1 MEEIL
6 RMEHIT
12 KKFGEF
18 YANKDI
24 NLSVLKG
31 EVHTLLGENGAGKST
46 LMNILFGLYQPT
58 AGQLYLHGKPVHI
71 FYRPR
76 ETSLSA
82 MLKGNPYFMIHPY
95 TTKEELSSL
104 IDQIRG

>member
-58 AGQLYLHGKPVHI
+58 AGQIYLHGKPVHI
-71 FYRPR
+71 DSPA
-76 ETSLSA
+76 TA
-82 MLKGNPYFMIHPY
+82 VK
-95 TTKEELSSL
+95 SSYY
-104 IDQIRG
+104 

>member
-18 YANKDI
+18 YANKDV
-24 NLSVLKG
+24 NFSVLRG

-58 AGQLYLHGKPVHI
+58 GGSIFFHGKQVAIDSPATAVKI
-71 FYRPR
+71 GRASCR
-76 ETSLSA
+76 E
-82 MLKGNPYFMIHPY
+82 
-95 TTKEELSSL
+95 
-104 IDQIRG
+104 RV

>member
-1 MEEIL
+1 MERGTTMEEIL

-31 EVHTLLGENGAGKST
+31 EVHTLLGENGAGKAT
-46 LMNILFGLYQPT
+46 LMNVLFGM
-58 AGQLYLHGKPVHI
+58 PV
-71 FYRPR
+71 
-76 ETSLSA
+76 SLA
-82 MLKGNPYFMIHPY
+82 CP
-95 TTKEELSSL
+95 EC
-104 IDQIRG
+104 